1 MSSSRN
7 RNSIQM
13 DGLATKDQKNLVLA
27 ENLNGIATI
36 GLSISLLVFSL
47 NPVLA
52 CSHSQCVGRAH

>member
-7 RNSIQM
+7 RRSIQM
-13 DGLATKDQKNLVLA
+13 DGLATKDQKNPALA

-36 GLSISLLVFSL
+36 GLSISFLVSSL

-52 CSHSQCVGRAH
+52 SSHSQCVGRAH